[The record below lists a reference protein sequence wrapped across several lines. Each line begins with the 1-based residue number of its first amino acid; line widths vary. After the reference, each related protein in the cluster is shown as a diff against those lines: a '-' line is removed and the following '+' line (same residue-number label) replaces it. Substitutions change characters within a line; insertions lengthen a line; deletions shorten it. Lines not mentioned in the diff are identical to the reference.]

1 MANSYDLRRA
11 VEARRLLNSFLL
23 DLAVGTRGLD
33 IFDLPDNC
41 AQRKSQTAI
50 GLNRMAISHLIVSLA
65 KWTEFYRHYR
75 TILPA
80 DARDAC
86 LALHHQIIAAAL
98 STSATQLSVIYSM
111 MIQSG
116 PLTSREIDERF
127 ERVIGWI
134 NNTTANIFRTG

>member
-1 MANSYDLRRA
+1 MANTYDLRERA

-33 IFDLPDNC
+33 ILICPIIVPSVS
-41 AQRKSQTAI
+41 RKTAV
-50 GLNRMAISHLIVSLA
+50 GLNRMAISHLVVSLA

-86 LALHHQIIAAAL
+86 LALHHQIIARHCRL
-98 STSATQLSVIYSM
+98 PRHSCRSY
-111 MIQSG
+111 
-116 PLTSREIDERF
+116 
-127 ERVIGWI
+127 
-134 NNTTANIFRTG
+134 TG

>member
-1 MANSYDLRRA
+1 
-11 VEARRLLNSFLL
+11 
-23 DLAVGTRGLD
+23 
-33 IFDLPDNC
+33 
-41 AQRKSQTAI
+41 
-50 GLNRMAISHLIVSLA
+50 MAISHLVVSLA

-98 STSATQLSVIYSM
+98 STSTTQLSVIYSM

-127 ERVIGWI
+127 ERVIAG
-134 NNTTANIFRTG
+134 NREDSAGDQQHNSKHLSAHSSHYH